1 MLPDILFDGI
11 WWSGSLFH
19 WANSICRNNFN
30 IICPR
35 EYLGKSAI
43 KSIYS
48 SQPHWFHVSYHS
60 HFCLNACKQC
70 LLRWLKTS
78 VHIFSRLASS
88 CTPVQGNHTQQ
99 VFSRYRFG
107 GGGQKPWWDA
117 NKKRFVTA
125 QGAVL
130 ALDHHCPENVQNTN
144 RLFQNTNRL
153 FLGTLVGIM
162 IIGILTIGILSL
174 PRASSLRLTTTAIV
188 TATGF
193 PARSLCQ
200 TPFFLFFAH
209 HAWRL

>member
-1 MLPDILFDGI
+1 MTSPIF
-11 WWSGSLFH
+11 GS
-19 WANSICRNNFN
+19 WANNSWSYNLK

-48 SQPHWFHVSYHS
+48 SQPRWFHVSYHS

-78 VHIFSRLASS
+78 VHIFSSLASCIS
-88 CTPVQGNHTQQ
+88 VQGNHTEQ

-130 ALDHHCPENVQNTN
+130 ALDHHRHRHGDRIPGS
-144 RLFQNTNRL
+144 L
-153 FLGTLVGIM
+153 TLSD
-162 IIGILTIGILSL
+162 TIFFSSWLLICLKTAMHSL
-174 PRASSLRLTTTAIV
+174 LVL
-188 TATGF
+188 
-193 PARSLCQ
+193 
-200 TPFFLFFAH
+200 
-209 HAWRL
+209 

>member
-1 MLPDILFDGI
+1 M
-11 WWSGSLFH
+11 
-19 WANSICRNNFN
+19 
-30 IICPR
+30 
-35 EYLGKSAI
+35 
-43 KSIYS
+43 
-48 SQPHWFHVSYHS
+48 
-60 HFCLNACKQC
+60 
-70 LLRWLKTS
+70 
-78 VHIFSRLASS
+78 LAS
-88 CTPVQGNHTQQ
+88 CIPVQGNHTQQ

-174 PRASSLRLTTTAIV
+174 PRASSLRLTAIV

-193 PARSLCQ
+193 LARSLYQ
-200 TPFFLFFAH
+200 TPFSSSSWLITSLLCLIVYNFHFLVFLARFFLLR
-209 HAWRL
+209 WVF